1 MSNHHLARLLGS
13 LAIAFLLLVASARG
27 ELAAWDQAKVTALA
41 KELASATDA
50 VHETFIQQPPPNL
63 GSMQSES
70 YYRLKHWVWMLRGE
84 AHVLVKSLEEGEG
97 REQTMWIYE
106 ILMSLARSVRYEAPY
121 VFVARAVG
129 EQAAAVRGVL
139 NQLGPYYDP
148 DFQAL
153 PPHPHIESDA
163 TR

>member
-1 MSNHHLARLLGS
+1 MSTRHFVHVIRLLAMM
-13 LAIAFLLLVASARG
+13 LFLSAPNARA
-27 ELAAWDQAKVTALA
+27 ELAAWDQAKVSALA
-41 KELASATDA
+41 KDLARATDA
-50 VHETFIQQPPPNL
+50 VHETFIQEPPPNL
-63 GSMQSES
+63 GSMQNES
-70 YYRLKHWVWMLRGE
+70 YYRLKHCVWMLRGE

-121 VFVARAVG
+121 VFVAKAVG